1 MNEFDQM
8 QDAVEGIEL
17 PDVDL
22 EQTGGGRSA
31 GGGGNTI
38 VFVLIVVLLLA
49 FQAASSYF
57 VIQKLFFSEPPTP
70 KPQETTAPENFGQ
83 VFRLDGLIVNPT
95 DAGNRH
101 LLVDIGFQTE
111 DQKVLDELAEREP
124 LLRDNL
130 ITFFSAQR
138 YKVLTDITLREKL
151 KERVKEI
158 ANYNLSKGT
167 VDQVYFIRYVIQ

>member
-22 EQTGGGRSA
+22 EQA
-31 GGGGNTI
+31 GGGGGSGSGGNKV
-38 VFVLIVVLLLA
+38 VFALIVVLLLA
-49 FQAASSYF
+49 FQAVSSYF
-57 VIQKLFFSEPPTP
+57 VIQKLLFSKPPEP
-70 KPQETTAPENFGQ
+70 KKQESAMAENFGQ
-83 VFRLDGLIVNPT
+83 VFRLDGIIVNPS

-101 LLVDIGFQTE
+101 LLVDIGFETD
-111 DQKVLDELAEREP
+111 DQKVLEELAEREP

-138 YKVLTDITLREKL
+138 YKVLTDITMREKL

-158 ANYNLSKGT
+158 ANYNLAKGT